1 MKKEE
6 CENCRR
12 LSVENRFLKKRMDEL
27 ENNIKEL
34 EKKLKAYEN
43 AHTPSS
49 QSRRYPKREP
59 SGNKVG
65 APNGHKGTTR
75 PQKKPDK
82 IIDVTMEDCPHCKI
96 KLGEPIAT
104 KKRIV
109 EDTPEPQP
117 ITVTQYNQA
126 VYDCEQC
133 ESIVVAEHSD
143 LPEEGQFGY
152 NLMSEIVLLKYEDR
166 LPLRKIANNLNRRYE
181 LNLTAATVQEL
192 LQRATRKCE
201 PEYEELKQ
209 EVKESKQVNV
219 DETGQNVQGKKWWNW
234 VFTTLKSV
242 VFFLTNTRGQQPIKI
257 ILGKD
262 YKGVVTCDGWKPY
275 AIIKLI
281 QRCWAHLLREAKWL
295 MQQKGRQAKR
305 FYRMLCQLF
314 DKIKQLCEV
323 KIAKKER
330 MQEKIKLEQE
340 LKSLV
345 EWGRSYEI
353 TRPLANK
360 IANGK
365 YHWFTC
371 VLYPWIEPTNNKAE
385 QELRE
390 FVVQRKITGTLRNE
404 KGTHAIEVLL
414 SLLQTWKLRGLNPQS
429 MLKQTLRS

>member
-1 MKKEE
+1 M
-6 CENCRR
+6 
-12 LSVENRFLKKRMDEL
+12 
-27 ENNIKEL
+27 
-34 EKKLKAYEN
+34 
-43 AHTPSS
+43 
-49 QSRRYPKREP
+49 
-59 SGNKVG
+59 
-65 APNGHKGTTR
+65 
-75 PQKKPDK
+75 
-82 IIDVTMEDCPHCKI
+82 
-96 KLGEPIAT
+96 
-104 KKRIV
+104 
-109 EDTPEPQP
+109 
-117 ITVTQYNQA
+117 
-126 VYDCEQC
+126 
-133 ESIVVAEHSD
+133 
-143 LPEEGQFGY
+143 
-152 NLMSEIVLLKYEDR
+152 
-166 LPLRKIANNLNRRYE
+166 
-181 LNLTAATVQEL
+181 
-192 LQRATRKCE
+192 
-201 PEYEELKQ
+201 
-209 EVKESKQVNV
+209 
-219 DETGQNVQGKKWWNW
+219 QGRKWWNW
-234 VFTTLKSV
+234 VFTTLKNV

-295 MQQKGRQAKR
+295 IQQKGRQAKR